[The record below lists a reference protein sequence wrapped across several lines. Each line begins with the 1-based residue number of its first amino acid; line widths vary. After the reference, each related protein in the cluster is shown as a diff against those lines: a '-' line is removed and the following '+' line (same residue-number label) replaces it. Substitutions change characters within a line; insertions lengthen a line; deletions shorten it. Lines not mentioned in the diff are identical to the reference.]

1 MDGLLPLYWDADM
14 GQLWMEI
21 PQLDSEMVH
30 YVGYG
35 AGLGSNDIDSI
46 PIYEL
51 TARDV
56 RRVGDYRT
64 LPRARMG
71 VWVYSAKGKPLRF
84 F

>member
-1 MDGLLPLYWDADM
+1 MGHDPRELPYLRIA
-14 GQLWMEI
+14 
-21 PQLDSEMVH
+21 SER
-30 YVGYG
+30 
-35 AGLGSNDIDSI
+35 GLGNNDIDSI